1 MMQSQMSISVLYKLN
16 KTISGLASGIIHVVT
31 ARSPDVEVDLGRE
44 MIRKILLVRGNF
56 RMGDSVLTSPA
67 ILLFRKN
74 FPDARIDFVGSPM
87 SRTLFENLPIDR
99 HYEITRRFPD
109 ASWSYF
115 SLLKRIR
122 SERYDLAVDVSGSQ
136 SAMGAFVVG
145 FSGAHLRAGLRGKR
159 DRWLNIRVAKPSERN
174 KYRALPAFVAALGLT
189 SEEVLPFITLTP
201 AEKAEGKRR
210 METALGQG
218 VGPSVA
224 VFVGGRASRRKRLPS
239 EFFIEL
245 AAALRRS
252 VAKVAVFVGPE
263 EKRLIDFFKRSLG
276 PDIPVLF
283 EPSVRMFAAMVAA
296 CDLFVTADS
305 GPMHLACAVKTRTVA
320 IFQKADHQHW
330 GPPESLARIVYRRG
344 GATVEEILSA
354 CLQELSN
361 RGAAACAE
369 RAQPD
374 AKRLA

>member
-1 MMQSQMSISVLYKLN
+1 MSVPFLYKLN
-16 KTISGLASGIIHVVT
+16 KTISGVASGIINLMT
-31 ARSPDVEVDLGRE
+31 PRSPDVEVDLSRE
-44 MIRKILLVRGNF
+44 TFRKILLVRGNF
-56 RMGDSVLTSPA
+56 RMGDSLLASPA

-136 SAMGAFVVG
+136 SSMGAFVVG
-145 FSGAHLRAGLRGKR
+145 FSGARLRAGLRGKR
-159 DRWLNIRVAKPSERN
+159 DRWLNLRVAKPAERN

-189 SEEVLPFITLTP
+189 SEEIFPLMTFTP
-201 AEKAEGKRR
+201 AEQAEGKRR

-218 VGPSVA
+218 AGPIVA
-224 VFVGGRASRRKRLPS
+224 VFVGGRVSRRKRLPS

-245 AAALRRS
+245 ATALRRS

-263 EKRLIDFFKRSLG
+263 EKSLIDFFRRSLG

-283 EPSVRMFAAMVAA
+283 EPSVRMFAAMVAG

-305 GPMHLACAVKTRTVA
+305 GPMHLACAAGTRTVA
-320 IFQKADHQHW
+320 IFQKADHRHW
-330 GPPESLARIVYRRG
+330 GPPESLARIIYRRS

-354 CLQELSN
+354 CRQELSN
-361 RGAAACAE
+361 RGVAVCAE

>member
-1 MMQSQMSISVLYKLN
+1 MSIPVLYKLN

-31 ARSPDVEVDLGRE
+31 ARSPDVEVDLSRE
-44 MIRKILLVRGNF
+44 TIRKILLVRGNF
-56 RMGDSVLTSPA
+56 RMGDSVLASPA

-74 FPDARIDFVGSPM
+74 FPAARIDFVGSPM

-109 ASWSYF
+109 ASWAYF
-115 SLLKRIR
+115 SLIKQIR

-136 SAMGAFVVG
+136 SSMGAFVVG
-145 FSGAHLRAGLRGKR
+145 FSGARLRAGLRGKR
-159 DRWLNIRVAKPSERN
+159 DRWLNIRVAKPAERN
-174 KYRALPAFVAALGLT
+174 KYRALPAFVAALGLS
-189 SEEVLPFITLTP
+189 SEETYPYIAL
-201 AEKAEGKRR
+201 ASDEKAEGRGR

-218 VGPSVA
+218 AGPIVA

-239 EFFIEL
+239 ESFIEL
-245 AAALRRS
+245 ARALRQS

-263 EKRLIDFFKRSLG
+263 EKTLVDFLKRRLG
-276 PDIPVLF
+276 QDIPVLF
-283 EPSVRMFAAMVAA
+283 EPSVRMFAAMVAG

-305 GPMHLACAVKTRTVA
+305 GPMHLACAVGTRTVA
-320 IFQKADHQHW
+320 IFQKADHRHW
-330 GPPESLARIVYRRG
+330 GPPESRARIVYRRG
-344 GATVEEILSA
+344 GASVEEILSA
-354 CLQELSN
+354 CRQELSN
-361 RGAAACAE
+361 RGVAACTE